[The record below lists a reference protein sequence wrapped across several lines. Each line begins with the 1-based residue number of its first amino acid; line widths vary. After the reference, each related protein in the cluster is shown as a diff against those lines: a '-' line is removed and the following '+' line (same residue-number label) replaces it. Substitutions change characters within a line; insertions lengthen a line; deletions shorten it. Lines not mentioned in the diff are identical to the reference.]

1 MKFNNK
7 YDRLISLLNLALIM
21 KNNSNLQIIL
31 HKTSHPGNIGAA
43 ARAMK
48 TMDIENLCL
57 VQPKSFPDSI
67 AYARSSGAVDI
78 LDNASICQELEQAL
92 ATNQLVFAA
101 SARSRQLS
109 LPVLKPQAAAIEIN
123 NALNNGTKVAVLFGN
138 EQHGLSN
145 EHLQKCHKQIIIPT
159 SNIYGSLNLAAAVQI
174 ICYEIYSQS
183 SEAAPNE
190 QTQDIATAAEFE
202 LLFQHMLNT
211 LEKIDYI
218 KPQRSSKIAQKLKI
232 LLQQYQ
238 LSHEQVQII
247 RGVLTQIEKSSSKE
261 NHES

>member
-1 MKFNNK
+1 M
-7 YDRLISLLNLALIM
+7 LNQALIM
-21 KNNSNLQIIL
+21 KKYSNLQIIL

-57 VQPKSFPDSI
+57 VQPKSFPDSV

-78 LDNASICQELEQAL
+78 LDNACVCQDLDQAL
-92 ATNQLVFAA
+92 AASQLVFAT

-109 LPVLKPQAAAIEIN
+109 LPVLKPQDAAIEIN

-138 EQHGLSN
+138 EQHGLCN
-145 EHLQKCHKQIIIPT
+145 EHLQKCHKQIVIPT

-174 ICYEIYSQS
+174 ICYEIFSQNP
-183 SEAAPNE
+183 EPTTCEHIN
-190 QTQDIATAAEFE
+190 DIATAAELE
-202 LLFQHMLNT
+202 LLFQHMVKT
-211 LEKIDYI
+211 LQKIDYI

-247 RGVLTQIEKSSSKE
+247 RGVLTQIEKTSSKE
-261 NHES
+261 NHAK